1 MNGKNAMTT
10 VTKSAY
16 TPDLEGLEKL
26 SELGNLVPVYREIEA
41 DLETPVSAYLKVA
54 RGDYSFLLESVEGGE
69 RMARYSFIGTEPYKK
84 IITGRGQQDGEAN
97 PLELVREELEKWL
110 VVGASDVPRFHGGG
124 VGYLSYEA
132 MHHYEDV
139 PSPEADTLGL
149 PEAIFMFADTLLVFD
164 HIKHSIKV
172 VSHVRTDDGDLAS
185 AYRRATEKIDEL
197 VDRLR
202 QPIEP
207 SLAPLRGG
215 PTPGYP
221 IKPNVT
227 KEQYEKNVELTKDY
241 IKAGDIIQ
249 AVISQRFSRKTDVH
263 PFNIYRALRTVNPSP
278 YMFYLDLGVF
288 QLVGASPEVLVREEE
303 GQLDYHPLA
312 GTRPRGKDEE
322 EDRANEQELLVDEKD
337 RAEHIMLLDLGRND
351 IGRVSLPGSVEVT
364 QIMDIERYS
373 HVIHLVSHV
382 KGKLKPNSSIY
393 DAFWSCFPA
402 GTVSGAPKLRAME
415 IIAELEPIKRGP
427 YSGSVGYFSFSGNM
441 DTCITLRT
449 MVFHNGVAH
458 VQAGAGIVYDS
469 VPHLEYMETVHKAG
483 AIMRAIDEAEARSW

>member
-1 MNGKNAMTT
+1 MTAIAT
-10 VTKSAY
+10 STY
-16 TPDLEGLEKL
+16 TPDLESVEKL
-26 SELGNLVPVYREIEA
+26 SGEGTLVPVYREIEA

-69 RMARYSFIGTEPYKK
+69 RMARYSFIGTEPYKR
-84 IITGRGQQDGEAN
+84 IVTGHGQPDGDVD
-97 PLELVREELEKWL
+97 PLKLVREEIDRVS
-110 VVGASDVPRFHGGG
+110 VVSVPGLPRFHGGG

-132 MHHYEDV
+132 MRHYEDV
-139 PSPEADTLGL
+139 PSPDLDTLNV
-149 PEAIFMFADTLLVFD
+149 PEALFMFADTLLVFD

-172 VSHVRTDDGDLAS
+172 VSHVRLDDGDIAS
-185 AYRRATEKIDEL
+185 AYGRATEKIDKL

-202 QPIEP
+202 EPIEP
-207 SLAPLRGG
+207 ALTPLRGAV
-215 PTPGYP
+215 TRSYP
-221 IKPNVT
+221 IESNLT
-227 KEQYEKNVELTKDY
+227 KEQYESNVEVAKEY
-241 IKAGDIIQ
+241 IQAGDIIQ
-249 AVISQRFSRKTDVH
+249 AVLSQRFSRRTDVH
-263 PFNIYRALRTVNPSP
+263 PFNIYRTLRTVNPSP
-278 YMFYLDLGVF
+278 YMFYLDLGGF
-288 QLVGASPEVLVREEE
+288 QLVGASPELLVREEE
-303 GQLDYHPLA
+303 GDLDYHPLA

-322 EDRANEQELLVDEKD
+322 EDRNNEKDLLADKKD

-351 IGRVSLPGSVEVT
+351 IGRVSIPGTVQVT
-364 QIMDIERYS
+364 QLMDIERYS

-382 KGKLKPNSSIY
+382 KGKLQPGKSNY

-415 IIAELEPIKRGP
+415 IIAELEEMKRGP

-449 MVFHNGVAH
+449 MVFQNKTAY

-469 VPHLEYMETVHKAG
+469 VPHMEYLETVHKAS

>member
-1 MNGKNAMTT
+1 MTS

-26 SELGNLVPVYREIEA
+26 SGLGNLVPVYREIEA

-97 PLELVREELEKWL
+97 PLELVREELEKWS

-149 PEAIFMFADTLLVFD
+149 PEAIFMFAETLLVFD

-172 VSHVRTDDGDLAS
+172 VSHVRTDNGDLAS

-207 SLAPLRGG
+207 ALAPLRGG
-215 PTPGYP
+215 PTSGYP
-221 IKPNVT
+221 IEPNVT
-227 KEQYEKNVELTKDY
+227 KEQYEKNVEVTKEY

-278 YMFYLDLGVF
+278 YMFYLDLGIF
-288 QLVGASPEVLVREEE
+288 QLVGASPELLVREEE

-312 GTRPRGKDEE
+312 GTRPRGKDED

-351 IGRVSLPGSVEVT
+351 IGRVSVPGSVEVT

-382 KGKLKPNSSIY
+382 KGKLKPDASIY